1 MNHDCNLFV
10 SLSNIFQSRLEKSG
24 DVGLGMYTL
33 GIKGCWHKDRSG
45 SLAKEETLSGT
56 LGCNKLL
63 STIHT
68 VVLSEFCF
76 RGRLAITFGALARK
90 LLTVRRQVPF
100 GATPRLH
107 DSDLLEGERRLTLL
121 ERFHFLMPGFLTLVG
136 SRRQQGS

>member
-1 MNHDCNLFV
+1 MNHDYNLFV

-24 DVGLGMYTL
+24 DVGLGMYTS
-33 GIKGCWHKDRSG
+33 GIKGCCHKDQSG

-56 LGCNKLL
+56 CRCNKLH
-63 STIHT
+63 STIHA

-76 RGRLAITFGALARK
+76 RGRLAMTFGALAGK

-107 DSDLLEGERRLTLL
+107 DSHLLEGGRRLTLL

-136 SRRQQGS
+136 SGWQQGS